1 MNTTLRNQSL
11 CTRCCLYTARIRRL
25 LKQHVVIS
33 TDMYVFYILLCH
45 RNSRF
50 KPGHLITYVAVCH
63 ITFAHSCWTL
73 IYQGPPFLTTSERQL
88 HTLLRQSIH
97 LESPSKLSF
106 KNDTVVV
113 DIYIYIYPHKLPPGQ
128 T

>member
-1 MNTTLRNQSL
+1 MNTTFKNQSL
-11 CTRCCLYTARIRRL
+11 CTRCCLYTARIHRL

-33 TDMYVFYILLCH
+33 THMYVFHLLLCQ
-45 RNSRF
+45 RNSGF

-73 IYQGPPFLTTSERQL
+73 IYQWPPFLTTSERQL

-97 LESPSKLSF
+97 LESPSKLSS

-113 DIYIYIYPHKLPPGQ
+113 NIYTFLYISI
-128 T
+128 